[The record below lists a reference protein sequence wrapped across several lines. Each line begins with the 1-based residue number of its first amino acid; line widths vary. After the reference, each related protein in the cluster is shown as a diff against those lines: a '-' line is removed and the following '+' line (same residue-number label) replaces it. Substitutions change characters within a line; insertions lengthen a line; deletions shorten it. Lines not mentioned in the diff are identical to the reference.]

1 MGLKDKWKSEDK
13 NSDEIPM
20 AAMPD
25 IAFLLLVFFMVSTT
39 FLVTRTLDVELPAYS
54 SERQRKTETHV
65 NVALSSDSVRVDYA
79 DETVRLE
86 LWELEG
92 YVRDALASAKS
103 DSEKVVMLEVQDECS
118 YQRVVDAF
126 DAIQTAG
133 GFVSLVEPETQ
144 NL

>member
-1 MGLKDKWKSEDK
+1 
-13 NSDEIPM
+13 M

-118 YQRVVDAF
+118 YQRVVGAF